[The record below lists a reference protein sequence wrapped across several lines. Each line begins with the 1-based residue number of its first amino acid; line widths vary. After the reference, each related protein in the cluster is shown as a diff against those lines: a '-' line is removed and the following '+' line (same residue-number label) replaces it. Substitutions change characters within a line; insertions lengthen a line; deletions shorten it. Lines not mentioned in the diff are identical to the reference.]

1 MEKGTKES
9 GKINLATILLIIV
22 CIIVVVCVGVF
33 LIKQN
38 NGKKVSKSSEKLD
51 NPQSID
57 DYKAIAEEY
66 KNFKDYVTAD
76 MGEEYVTE
84 INTFDNIYKII
95 DTSNLD
101 KYDDEYVKNFSQEEI
116 KKAIEDYINIYN
128 LYDINTEKL
137 LIDFNLTT
145 PEKIENYEELSIGD
159 YYSYIV
165 TDINFEDYKSKML
178 EYMTEEMLLNSFCG
192 TVKSLDGKLCYIP
205 FNSGD
210 EVSYEITEINKDSED
225 NINLYNVKFLVK
237 SVYEEDN
244 YDTEGEIILDDENET
259 ADLLMDETENIEQA
273 ENQDLELAENQ
284 DDDSNLMTE
293 EYEDEMAFYITSID
307 NKPVI
312 GIEPLIDME

>member
-192 TVKSLDGKLCYIP
+192 TVKSLGGKLCYIP

>member
-293 EYEDEMAFYITSID
+293 EYEDEMSFYITAIY